1 MITAVGARRWP
12 GPRPRG
18 SDWAGPR
25 LVELIT
31 LLTVMTAAL
40 AVAAP
45 TWLLLDYRPD
55 REHPVNRLLLACQQG
70 LQRGSLA
77 TAGLAAGLTV
87 GVWGSVVLGRLL
99 WRGGRD
105 LWTMHQFRRHLNAA
119 VTGTVVVRGVTVAV
133 LAANDRVAF
142 TAGLLRPRIYVSA
155 CLVGEL
161 APDELQA
168 VVLHERRHQQRHD
181 PLRCWLVEVVLSS
194 AFWLPA
200 RPLLVYYR
208 ASREVAADL
217 TAVTSQGDDRPLLR
231 ALALADDVAVA
242 TGACG
247 LTAERQAALRR
258 LRHLD
263 AEIPRTQLASMFIGV
278 ALLAGLVIFAGA
290 GLLDWQP
297 YWFCPGGG
305 SMGA

>member
-105 LWTMHQFRRHLNAA
+105 LWTMHQFGRHLNAA
-119 VTGTVVVRGVTVAV
+119 VTGA
-133 LAANDRVAF
+133 RVA
-142 TAGLLRPRIYVSA
+142 
-155 CLVGEL
+155 
-161 APDELQA
+161 
-168 VVLHERRHQQRHD
+168 
-181 PLRCWLVEVVLSS
+181 
-194 AFWLPA
+194 
-200 RPLLVYYR
+200 
-208 ASREVAADL
+208 
-217 TAVTSQGDDRPLLR
+217 LR
-231 ALALADDVAVA
+231 ANEARTAAAAHPHCMRVAVA
-242 TGACG
+242 PG
-247 LTAERQAALRR
+247 LAFDAVRIAIAAHRVPAVGIATVGPTA
-258 LRHLD
+258 
-263 AEIPRTQLASMFIGV
+263 
-278 ALLAGLVIFAGA
+278 
-290 GLLDWQP
+290 
-297 YWFCPGGG
+297 GG
-305 SMGA
+305 